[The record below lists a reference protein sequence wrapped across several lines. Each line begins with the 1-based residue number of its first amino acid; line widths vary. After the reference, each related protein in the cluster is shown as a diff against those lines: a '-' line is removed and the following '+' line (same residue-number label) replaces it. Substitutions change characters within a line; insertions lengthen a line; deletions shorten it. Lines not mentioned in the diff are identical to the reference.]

1 MFIAMLYSIGPEVVL
16 DCDFLDMGVVESG
29 KFAAKSFKII
39 NNAEVPAAFQ
49 VRIRVNISQR
59 HTSSGVAGLL
69 CFTRRVANVQNEVY
83 SQKSNNTC

>member
-1 MFIAMLYSIGPEVVL
+1 MCLMLIVILYSIGPEVAL

-49 VRIRVNISQR
+49 VGKREFLKGTQLQV
-59 HTSSGVAGLL
+59 
-69 CFTRRVANVQNEVY
+69 
-83 SQKSNNTC
+83 

>member
-1 MFIAMLYSIGPEVVL
+1 MFVAILYSIGPEVVL

-49 VRIRVNISQR
+49 VGKKVFVNCTCLQISFKYV
-59 HTSSGVAGLL
+59 GGPLL
-69 CFTRRVANVQNEVY
+69 YYFSCMFV
-83 SQKSNNTC
+83 SNNN

>member
-1 MFIAMLYSIGPEVVL
+1 MFVAILYSIGPEVVL

-49 VRIRVNISQR
+49 VGKKYLSTAHVFRFHLNM
-59 HTSSGVAGLL
+59 
-69 CFTRRVANVQNEVY
+69 
-83 SQKSNNTC
+83 

>member
-1 MFIAMLYSIGPEVVL
+1 MLIGILYSVGPEVAL

-49 VRIRVNISQR
+49 VGKRV
-59 HTSSGVAGLL
+59 LP
-69 CFTRRVANVQNEVY
+69 
-83 SQKSNNTC
+83 

>member
-1 MFIAMLYSIGPEVVL
+1 MCLILIVILYSIGPEVAL

-49 VRIRVNISQR
+49 VGKRVFLKGTQLQ
-59 HTSSGVAGLL
+59 V
-69 CFTRRVANVQNEVY
+69 
-83 SQKSNNTC
+83 